1 MIERIM
7 FKQDM
12 AYTIAIG
19 GVIICLTIGYMLG
32 HQPVDKACAEYIT
45 EYDKQKQINS
55 ELNAELTKTKAECKA
70 QAVLTDCKQL
80 CDERVKKALKD
91 FKAITCED

>member
-7 FKQDM
+7 FKQDI

-32 HQPVDKACAEYIT
+32 HQPVDKVCSPYIV
-45 EYDKQKQINS
+45 ENDQLKQKSS
-55 ELNAELTKTKAECKA
+55 ELNTELTKCKA
-70 QAVLTDCKQL
+70 KKVGTTVYTNTAKI
-80 CDERVKKALKD
+80 CDERVQKALKD
-91 FKAITCED
+91 YKEIVCQD